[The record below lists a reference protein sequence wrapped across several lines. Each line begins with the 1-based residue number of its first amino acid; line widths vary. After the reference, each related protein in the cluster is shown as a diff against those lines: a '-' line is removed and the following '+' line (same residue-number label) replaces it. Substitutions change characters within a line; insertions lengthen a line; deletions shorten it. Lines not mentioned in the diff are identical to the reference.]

1 MLKSGSGG
9 GKRKSGIEIVIDVW
23 LVSFVKATI
32 VTVVTVVVFSEL
44 TGIRNRRYRR
54 KRFVFSIP
62 R

>member
-1 MLKSGSGG
+1 MKSGSGG

-44 TGIRNRRYRR
+44 AGIWNRRYGR
-54 KRFVFSIP
+54 KRFVFGIP